1 MPGAKRQIG
10 NRGGRRK
17 GAGRKRKLTL
27 SDRRKI
33 ASDYHARMQ
42 KIREGNIGRRSRAGG
57 AARTSFDE
65 LMAKYG
71 VTHRMIVRCLE
82 EFLPENQTEQKNL
95 EVRNGG
101 GRDTAASGT
110 RKRIEKLKPGIYT
123 DKKLSLRLIVNSAGN
138 RKWFFRFRPWSSPKS
153 SVIVDKILGGSEL
166 SLATARELAAAWI
179 DNPSAPDRGARTL
192 RPVVELE
199 EPAPSRQ
206 PPPQWEGP
214 PVVIPVLLGP
224 ELAGTFVDKLPRRRE
239 IQLTCDAC
247 STGRFH
253 VTLRYRNGERAA
265 KADELRAIAR
275 KVGWTSAGGDR
286 CPRCSP
292 AIAE

>member
-1 MPGAKRQIG
+1 MYRYGTKGPEIQPLPA
-10 NRGGRRK
+10 RK
-17 GAGRKRKLTL
+17 
-27 SDRRKI
+27 
-33 ASDYHARMQ
+33 
-42 KIREGNIGRRSRAGG
+42 
-57 AARTSFDE
+57 
-65 LMAKYG
+65 
-71 VTHRMIVRCLE
+71 
-82 EFLPENQTEQKNL
+82 
-95 EVRNGG
+95 
-101 GRDTAASGT
+101 
-110 RKRIEKLKPGIYT
+110 IEKLKPGIYT
-123 DKKLSLRLIVNSAGN
+123 DKKLPLHLIVNSAGN
-138 RKWFFRFRPWSSPKS
+138 RKWVFRFVWWSSMKS
-153 SVIVDKILGGSEL
+153 YVIADKMLGGSEL

-224 ELAGTFVDKLPRRRE
+224 DRPGTWVDKLPRRGE

-275 KVGWTSAGGDR
+275 KVGWTPDGDR

-292 AIAE
+292 AMAE